1 MSASFKDYLNE
12 QLQNP
17 TFKSEYDALEL
28 EFAIIQA
35 MIDARKASEP
45 T

>member
-1 MSASFKDYLNE
+1 MSTSFDDYLNE
-12 QLQNP
+12 QLQSSA
-17 TFKSEYDALEL
+17 FKDEYDALEL

-35 MIDARKASEP
+35 MIDVRKASEP